1 MCAGQSTQSPILMM
15 RLVDETV
22 SIVKPTRAVRVIIN
36 EKQDGTFLRPSRASP
51 TFRNAF
57 VFMIQIGIGNTA
69 T

>member
-36 EKQDGTFLRPSRASP
+36 EKQDGTFLRPLQRIVEP
-51 TFRNAF
+51 LQRFR
-57 VFMIQIGIGNTA
+57 MLLCS
-69 T
+69 